1 RRSPGRRL
9 SWSAASAP
17 VMPWAAAS
25 SRPRALV
32 PYSAWL
38 QAPRRWQ
45 PSARW
50 ACASASDSRRA
61 STGKRSRPDR
71 ARDGATRS
79 DQALRER
86 VRAALRAAAERAAG
100 PRFLATAFAC
110 RDNAVGLAAL
120 LPSRF
125 SAVLVARDRR
135 GETAPVL
142 RLPAALASFAL
153 RRVFAGA
160 SPFAGGLSATPAR
173 RAF

>member
-1 RRSPGRRL
+1 MQPRRLPGRRL
-9 SWSAASAP
+9 SWSAVSAP
-17 VMPWAAAS
+17 VMPWEAAS
-25 SRPRALV
+25 FRPAALAR
-32 PYSAWL
+32 YSPWL
-38 QAPRRWQ
+38 QAPRRWRQ
-45 PSARW
+45 SARW
-50 ACASASDSRRA
+50 ACGASAGRRP
-61 STGKRSRPDR
+61 STGNPDC
-71 ARDGATRS
+71 ARERATRS

-160 SPFAGGLSATPAR
+160 S
-173 RAF
+173 